1 MNDGLSGSSFIIHNL
16 ATRMRED
23 AVSFAK
29 SLEKIMDRI
38 EGSAAAAILG
48 VDGIMIE
55 RCVRDLDPA
64 LDVELVAIEFTNL
77 LRRGMVTASDTE
89 LGDLTE
95 MIVAT
100 DLVTFLLRPITSEY
114 FLLLAL
120 NPGGNVGRARFE
132 LRRTQLDLKEEF
144 TI

>member
-1 MNDGLSGSSFIIHNL
+1 MNDELSGSSFIIHNL
-16 ATRMRED
+16 ATRIRED

-48 VDGIMIE
+48 VDGILIE
-55 RCVRDLDPA
+55 RLVRDLDPA
-64 LDVELVAIEFTNL
+64 LDAELVAIEFTNL
-77 LRRGMVTASDTE
+77 LRRAVVTASDTE
-89 LGDLTE
+89 LGELTE

-100 DLVTFLLRPITSEY
+100 DLVTFLLRPITAEY

>member
-1 MNDGLSGSSFIIHNL
+1 MEN
-16 ATRMRED
+16 R
-23 AVSFAK
+23 VSFAE
-29 SLEKIMDRI
+29 SLEKVADKI

-64 LDVELVAIEFTNL
+64 LDIELIAIEFSNL
-77 LRRGMVTASDTE
+77 LRRGMVTSSDTE
-89 LGDLTE
+89 LGELTE
-95 MIVAT
+95 MVVST
-100 DLVTFLLRPITSEY
+100 DRLTFLLRPITSEY

-132 LRRTQLDLKEEF
+132 LRKAQLDLKEEF
-144 TI
+144 VM

>member
-1 MNDGLSGSSFIIHNL
+1 M
-16 ATRMRED
+16 ED
-23 AVSFAK
+23 RVSFAE
-29 SLEKIMDRI
+29 SLESIINKI

-55 RCVRDLDPA
+55 RCVHDLDPA
-64 LDVELVAIEFTNL
+64 LDIELVAIEFSNL

-95 MIVAT
+95 MVVST
-100 DLVTFLLRPITSEY
+100 DRLTFLLRPITSEY

-132 LRRTQLDLKEEF
+132 LRKTQLDLKEEF

>member
-1 MNDGLSGSSFIIHNL
+1 MADR
-16 ATRMRED
+16 ATED
-23 AVSFAK
+23 EVSFAE
-29 SLEKIMDRI
+29 SLEKIVDKI

-55 RCVRDLDPA
+55 RCVRDLDPS
-64 LDVELVAIEFTNL
+64 LDIELVAIEFSNL
-77 LRRGMVTASDTE
+77 LRRAIVTASDTE

-95 MIVAT
+95 MVVAT
-100 DLVTFLLRPITSEY
+100 DLLTFLLRPITSEY

-132 LRRTQLDLKEEF
+132 LRKTQLDLKEEF
-144 TI
+144 II